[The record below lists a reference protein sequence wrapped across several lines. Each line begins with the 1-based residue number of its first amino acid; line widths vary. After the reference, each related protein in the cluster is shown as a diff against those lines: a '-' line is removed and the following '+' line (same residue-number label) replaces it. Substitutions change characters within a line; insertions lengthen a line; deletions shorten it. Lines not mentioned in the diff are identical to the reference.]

1 MKVNRMLM
9 SIPGQYFCNKC
20 MKPVPKPGICDSCT
34 IREIRVMKAGNY
46 CDHCRKN
53 ATQDLI
59 YINRKT
65 KKRYC
70 VDCRAIFRTALIDK
84 GFDAEEAT
92 KIMIKDFVLV
102 NDPTKRTKIHKR

>member
-1 MKVNRMLM
+1 M
-9 SIPGQYFCNKC
+9 SNALGQYFCNKC
-20 MKPVPKPGICDSCT
+20 MRPVYKPGICDSCLMK
-34 IREIRVMKAGNY
+34 EQLVMKAGNF

-53 ATQDLI
+53 ATKDLI

-70 VDCRAIFRTALIDK
+70 VDCRAFFRMALIDK
-84 GFDAEEAT
+84 GISNEEAT

-102 NDPTKRTKIHKR
+102 NDPTKSKKVFKK